1 MISKMVH
8 IKIIIKNNIVKINN
22 NTTHMTYTNKE
33 KLLIMTNIVGVMA
46 FTTLFFVRGNYEF
59 IIYVLVLVGLM
70 TLILTTHKTFRY
82 SLGLLWALTIWS
94 FLHLIGGGLEYTE
107 GEVFYKLMLIPLIGE
122 PYNVLKYDQV
132 VHFIGF
138 WTSAVLVYYVL
149 KPSLVVPTKN
159 VRSVIF
165 IIVMTSLGLSAVN
178 EIVEFAAT
186 VIVPETN
193 VGGYENTAIDLVSN
207 FLGALCAGMYLKWRY
222 FSEKT
227 Q

>member
-1 MISKMVH
+1 
-8 IKIIIKNNIVKINN
+8 
-22 NTTHMTYTNKE
+22 MTFTKQE
-33 KLLIMTNIVGVMA
+33 KALIATNIIGVLS
-46 FTTLFFVRGNYEF
+46 FTVLFFCRGNYEF
-59 IIYVLVLVGLM
+59 IVYVLVLAGLM
-70 TLILTTHKTFRY
+70 MVILFTHKTFQY
-82 SLGLLWALTIWS
+82 SIGLLWALTIWS

-132 VHFIGF
+132 VHFFGF
-138 WTSAVLVYYVL
+138 WTSAVLTYYVI
-149 KPSLVVPTKN
+149 KPSLKNSVQN

-193 VGGYENTAIDLVSN
+193 VGGYENTAIDLVAN
-207 FLGALCAGMYLKWRY
+207 FLGALCAGIYLKCKY
-222 FSEKT
+222 FSKK
-227 Q
+227 